1 MTGLAVDDGMSFRTR
16 SHASETGIT
25 ESGGLHRQ
33 NRELLTQGH
42 TMPLSRWSILILL
55 TLHATEC
62 FAQSSFDC
70 APPLAPTLT
79 SPVVLGNGSAGS
91 VTTSALQSALDA
103 GGPIRLNIG
112 TSTLTVSAELRVTR
126 ASILDAAGAT
136 LSGGNQRRV
145 MRVDNPGNQT
155 YTFDLLNAT
164 IANGSAPGGS
174 GAGLWKPTGGPWQ
187 AVTIRVFNSRF
198 TNNHAITT
206 AQDDGGGGIYAVG
219 AAELTLVSAQLDGN
233 SGANGGAI
241 YSLGS
246 RRINL
251 YDSVLSGN
259 AATGTGGNPGN
270 GGNAGAIGVDGAD
283 RFVNL
288 CRVRLLNNQSNAYGA
303 GLFTTVYDATS
314 FTRIVDS
321 TIQGNNSTGS
331 SNAHTGG
338 VYLQGGPF
346 SIRGSTF
353 RDNQAAGYG
362 GLSIFDHQTAT
373 LIRASGDISNS
384 TFTGNIA
391 RTGLGG
397 AMNLQGSGSIVLQNL
412 TVANNL
418 ALCDV
423 CFVGGINNGN
433 GLPITM
439 RNTVLQNNT
448 GGNAFNPW
456 NMRFPVSGS
465 NNIQWPQVRP
475 GSGQQEAAVTPGA
488 VFANAQLQAIGSNG
502 GLTETMALP
511 AASIAVNNGT
521 AVGSLATDQRGM
533 PRVGAVDVGA
543 YELQPD
549 SIFSNGF
556 D

>member
-1 MTGLAVDDGMSFRTR
+1 MPFFR
-16 SHASETGIT
+16 
-25 ESGGLHRQ
+25 
-33 NRELLTQGH
+33 LLV
-42 TMPLSRWSILILL
+42 LL
-55 TLHATEC
+55 LLVLPVADS

-70 APPLAPTLT
+70 LPPAVPSLNNPL
-79 SPVVLGNGSAGS
+79 VLGNGSAGS
-91 VTTSALQSALDA
+91 VSTSALQSALDA
-103 GGPIRLNIG
+103 GGPVRLDIG

-126 ASILDAAGAT
+126 ASALDAAGAT

-145 MRVDNPGNQT
+145 LRVDNPGNQI

-164 IANGSAPGGS
+164 IANGSTPTGS

-187 AVTIRVFNSRF
+187 AVTIRVFNSSF
-198 TNNHAITT
+198 INNHAIVT

-219 AAELTLVSAQLDGN
+219 AAELTLVSTVFNGN
-233 SGANGGAI
+233 TGANGGAV

-246 RRINL
+246 KRVNL

-259 AATGTGGNPGN
+259 SATGTGGNPGN

-303 GLFTTVYDATS
+303 GLFTTVYDTTS
-314 FTRIVDS
+314 FTRILDS
-321 TIQGNNSTGS
+321 TVQGNNSTGS
-331 SNAHTGG
+331 ANAHTGG
-338 VYLQGGPF
+338 IYLQGGPF

-373 LIRASGDISNS
+373 LVRASGDISNS
-384 TFTGNIA
+384 TFVGNIA

-397 AMNLQGSGSIVLQNL
+397 AMNLQGSGGIVLQNL
-412 TVANNL
+412 TVANNT
-418 ALCDV
+418 AVCDV
-423 CFVGGINNGN
+423 CFVGGINNSN

-439 RNTVLQNNT
+439 RNAVFLNNT

-456 NMRFPVSGS
+456 TLRFPVSGS
-465 NNIQWPQVRP
+465 NNIQWPQTRP
-475 GSGQQEAAVTPGA
+475 GSNQQEAAVTPGA
-488 VFANAQLQAIGSNG
+488 TFADAQLMVIAANG

-511 AASIAVNNGT
+511 AGSIAVNNGT
-521 AVGSLATDQRGM
+521 AMGSLATDQRGM
-533 PRVGAVDVGA
+533 PRVGSVDVGA
-543 YELQPD
+543 YELQSD
-549 SIFSNGF
+549 NIFSNGF
-556 D
+556 E